1 MAQIAVKPFIM
12 RDCILAIKDG
22 ATAVGEYEAHVSR
35 VQLNPTTPIS
45 SWKGLTPTAV
55 FRDVGATEWDMVI
68 DYAQDYETANSL
80 AQYLLA
86 NPGKQVTAELTPKK
100 GTGAKKVTATITLV
114 PGGIGG
120 GVGEFAASSVT
131 LPVSG
136 QPVLA

>member
-1 MAQIAVKPFIM
+1 MALIAVKPFVL
-12 RDCILAIKDG
+12 RDCVLAIKDG

-35 VQLNPTTPIS
+35 VQFNANTPTAT
-45 SWKGLTPTAV
+45 WKGLTPSSV
-55 FRDVGATEWDMVI
+55 HRDIGGTEWEVVL

-86 NPGKQVTAELTPKK
+86 NPGKQVTAEFTPKK
-100 GTGAKKVTATITLV
+100 GTTAKKVTATITLL

-120 GVGEFAASSVT
+120 AQGEFATSSVT
-131 LPVSG
+131 LPVTG